1 MDFNGLLFSVI
12 IRLPRSGEF
21 IDITNNE
28 DVRDRKAT
36 LFVENVNRIK

>member
-1 MDFNGLLFSVI
+1 MDFTGLLFSVI

-21 IDITNNE
+21 IDLTNNE
-28 DVRDRKAT
+28 DVRGRKAT